1 MTEIDSTIRH
11 RPSELIGFGR
21 AQWQRKWRVFAQQWS
36 QPQLMKLAAE
46 ILDEN
51 ALHSSQIHGFSTGKL
66 RDPAPKVLMV
76 IGLLNLAL
84 AQANGEDV
92 ESDYRCPMAR
102 PELWRD
108 KNWLRNQ
115 DGTPMGPSDIFLAI
129 TGLVD
134 HRTEEVAINEDNV
147 EDVCKCAGKFLRK
160 RFAELEIDWLDT
172 DWGDNQDVMQ
182 PLLYG
187 QVVAPAVLIDRLD
200 SITELAK
207 TSVEELVELC
217 VTPYPAK

>member
-1 MTEIDSTIRH
+1 MTETDTATGN

-21 AQWQRKWRVFAQQWS
+21 AQWQRKWRVFAQQWT

-46 ILDEN
+46 TLGEN

-102 PELWRD
+102 PELWRG
-108 KNWLRNQ
+108 KNWLRNP
-115 DGTPMGPSDIFLAI
+115 DGSAMGPADVFYAI
-129 TGLVD
+129 TGLTD
-134 HRTEEVAINEDNV
+134 HRTEDVAINEDNV
-147 EDVCKCAGKFLRK
+147 EEVCKCAGKFLRK
-160 RFAELEIDWLDT
+160 RFAELDVDWLDT
-172 DWGDNQDVMQ
+172 DWGDEQEVME

-187 QVVAPAVLIDRLD
+187 QVVPPAVLVERLE

-207 TSVEELVELC
+207 TSVEELVEVC
-217 VTPYPAK
+217 VAPYPTS